1 MFDRK
6 VTWRL
11 RIEMMEAKAFRTFI
25 RVYSLFKSDRLSAN
39 INLTLHI
46 IENSTS
52 KRLINPITN
61 PNPVLDTQISDNNY
75 NLRVTINSLKPE
87 I

>member
-11 RIEMMEAKAFRTFI
+11 HIEMMEAKAFRTFI

-39 INLTLHI
+39 IGQGEANLRKY
-46 IENSTS
+46 
-52 KRLINPITN
+52 KRLKLGRGQAYDRSS
-61 PNPVLDTQISDNNY
+61 V
-75 NLRVTINSLKPE
+75 
-87 I
+87 